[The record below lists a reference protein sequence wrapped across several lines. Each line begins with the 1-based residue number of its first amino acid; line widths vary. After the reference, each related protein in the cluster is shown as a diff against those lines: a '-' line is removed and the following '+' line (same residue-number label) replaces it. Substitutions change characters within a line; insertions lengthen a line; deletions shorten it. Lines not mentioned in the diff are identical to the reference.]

1 MKKNKLLMG
10 FLLLFALFGFTRLT
24 PVAAADNGANFTIAP
39 VYPSNQTDKALGYFR
54 LETPADYKG
63 QLQVTV
69 ANLDEQKTRTFRV
82 SPVAATTSDEGQ
94 INYTP
99 SSAKP
104 DPSAQYVLT
113 QFLSKPV
120 TVTLEPRTQKTVT
133 FEYQIPKKGFKG
145 TLLGS
150 IYVLDTTASD
160 QKTKGFALKNR
171 FAMALGVSMSMDI
184 KHMMAPDLKLGAIKA
199 STRQNKPIV
208 AARLRNVKP
217 SYFRKMSVTT
227 KITKAG
233 QTRRLYQGKLTG
245 GSMAPNSNFEF
256 ATPTKGKVI
265 PAGRYRYDMT
275 VKATGRTWHFTKYF
289 TISRAQ
295 HNKLANKNGE
305 KPTSNW
311 WYWLIALLLLL
322 LLILVA
328 WLFYLLGKRR
338 REEEDDD
345 EKQGR

>member
-1 MKKNKLLMG
+1 MRKNKLLMG

-133 FEYQIPKKGFKG
+133 FEYRIPKKGSRELCLAVFTCWTQRLVIKRQKG
-145 TLLGS
+145 
-150 IYVLDTTASD
+150 
-160 QKTKGFALKNR
+160 
-171 FAMALGVSMSMDI
+171 
-184 KHMMAPDLKLGAIKA
+184 
-199 STRQNKPIV
+199 
-208 AARLRNVKP
+208 LR
-217 SYFRKMSVTT
+217 
-227 KITKAG
+227 
-233 QTRRLYQGKLTG
+233 
-245 GSMAPNSNFEF
+245 
-256 ATPTKGKVI
+256 
-265 PAGRYRYDMT
+265 
-275 VKATGRTWHFTKYF
+275 
-289 TISRAQ
+289 
-295 HNKLANKNGE
+295 
-305 KPTSNW
+305 
-311 WYWLIALLLLL
+311 
-322 LLILVA
+322 
-328 WLFYLLGKRR
+328 
-338 REEEDDD
+338 
-345 EKQGR
+345 